1 MSYFNVPFSFVA
13 GGAVSKVNPDS
24 AGLHPA
30 WRKTIGE
37 LVTSISWN
45 EGASTADIN
54 SLRKVAAS
62 NLELLDTLSVDHA
75 TYYNEVRHH
84 CT

>member
-1 MSYFNVPFSFVA
+1 M
-13 GGAVSKVNPDS
+13 NPDS